1 MQEKNLRCLQIFS
14 KLHLNTWSYFGTI
27 RLIEKYSVHWVKELL
42 SFNHALEKKV
52 VVSHV
57 RMDFLQRKVNKH
69 AGNLGSLRA
78 SDSLNE
84 VINYWTNMLFV
95 VRVLLNDS
103 TDDWE
108 CFREVIFNC
117 WVLIWLAHRHGH
129 TTLSNWHG
137 HWHVHWLRHGHS
149 HWLHWHR
156 HVIHGVRWSLTL
168 RTRLV
173 VRLLLL
179 TSCITTLTHIVTIVR
194 WAHLLLVLVGSA
206 FVVVLVLLSS
216 VLILS
221 IIGSSFV
228 CLRMFLEETL
238 VHQKSE

>member
-117 WVLIWLAHRHGH
+117 WVLIWLAHRH
-129 TTLSNWHG
+129 
-137 HWHVHWLRHGHS
+137 
-149 HWLHWHR
+149 
-156 HVIHGVRWSLTL
+156 VIHGVRWSLTL

-173 VRLLLL
+173 VLLLLL